1 MKLTYSLNNKEY
13 LKIKNEIYKYIIDE
27 FITNGIDINL
37 IFLAMLDTITTTV
50 HSKSINQLINQI
62 KQELLKNYKD
72 ISSRNLSK

>member
-1 MKLTYSLNNKEY
+1 MKLTYLLNNKEY
-13 LKIKNEIYKYIIDE
+13 LKVKNEIYKYIIDE

-37 IFLAMLDTITTTV
+37 IFLAILDTITTTV